1 MKRVLVFLAAL
12 PAFAQIG
19 APPVIT
25 SIAGAGASV
34 PAVTQ
39 VSPGG
44 IISIYG
50 TNFTPAGVSHALQA
64 SDLSGNNMPTNLAQT
79 CVQIGGVPA
88 ALYYVSP
95 AQINAQ
101 MTAVSSATAQITVVS
116 HCGTVGETASQ
127 PLTVQVAAAAPEFLY
142 FKVNANGQN
151 PVVAVEAGSSAYVG
165 PPGLIAGAN
174 FAPAK
179 PGDVL
184 VIYGVGFGAT
194 SPSVAPGTLATAAA
208 ATVAKPVVTIGG
220 VTATVR
226 YAGVTPGYAGLYQ
239 LNVEVPM
246 GVSAG
251 NQPIAIQVNGGSSPT
266 GGYVTIAGTN
276 PGVMSISI
284 SGNQFIDASGNVVH
298 LQGVNLSGLEFTAIQ
313 GWDPAD
319 PTGGNFGQPNNPKW
333 SAIQAWKA
341 NIVRIPL
348 NESSW
353 LGLTCTDIDGFTRQA
368 DPGNNYQA
376 AVANMVSQANAAGMY
391 AILDLHWAAPG
402 TTCPMGQAQMADADH
417 SLDFWTQ
424 VATAYKNNPAVMFDL
439 FNEPFI
445 SHFSGDP
452 WSYIMS
458 GANGSFS
465 GFPAYGKSGDQQTI
479 NTAWNVAS
487 YQQMIDAVRATG
499 AANIVLIGSLSYT
512 ADLSGWLSHMPRDP
526 QGQIAATWHPYPT
539 YGAAFG
545 TPQYAQPGFAP
556 QVFTEVRNIM
566 AAGIPVLAT
575 ETGDQD
581 TVGTP
586 GAPLVET
593 ITQFVDANSIGLLG
607 WTWDVW
613 TGPNDVLIKD
623 VNGTPTDG
631 YGVFFKNWMVN
642 HP

>member
-1 MKRVLVFLAAL
+1 MKRILPFLGVL

-19 APPVIT
+19 ATPRIT

-39 VSPGG
+39 VSAGG

-50 TNFTPAGVSHALQA
+50 TNFTPVGVSYTLQA
-64 SDLSGNNMPTNLAQT
+64 SDLIGNNMPTNLAQT
-79 CVQIGGVPA
+79 CVQVGGAPA
-88 ALYYVSP
+88 ALYYVSST
-95 AQINAQ
+95 QINAQ
-101 MTAVSSATAQITVVS
+101 VTAVSLGAAQVTVVS
-116 HCGTVGETASQ
+116 NCGTVGQATSQ
-127 PLTVQVAAAAPEFLY
+127 PVTVQVVAAAPEFLY
-142 FKVNANGQN
+142 YKVNANGQN
-151 PVVAVEAGSSAYVG
+151 PVVAVEATSGGYVG
-165 PPGLIAGAN
+165 PPGLIAGAS

-179 PGDVL
+179 PNDVL

-194 SPSVAPGTLATAAA
+194 SPAVAPGTLATAAST
-208 ATVAKPVVTIGG
+208 TVGNPLVTIGG
-220 VTATVR
+220 VTATVL
-226 YAGVTPGYAGLYQ
+226 YAGLTPGYAGLYQ

-251 NQPIAIQVNGGSSPT
+251 NQPISMQVNGGGSPT
-266 GGYVTIAGTN
+266 GGYITIAGTN
-276 PGVMSISI
+276 PQVMSISI
-284 SGNQFIDASGNVVH
+284 SGNQFIDAAGNVIH
-298 LQGVNLSGLEFTAIQ
+298 LQGVNLSGMEFTAIQ
-313 GWDPAD
+313 GWDPGD

-353 LGLTCTDIDGFTRQA
+353 LGLTCTDIDGFVRHA

-376 AVANMVSQANAAGMY
+376 SLANMVKQANAAGMY
-391 AILDLHWAAPG
+391 VILDLHWAAPG

-417 SLDFWTQ
+417 SIDFWTS
-424 VATAYKNNPAVMFDL
+424 VANAYKSNPAVMFDL

-445 SHFSGDP
+445 SHFTGDQ
-452 WSYIMS
+452 WGYIMY
-458 GANGSFS
+458 GTNGSFS
-465 GFPAYGKSGDQQTI
+465 GFPAYGRSGSQQTI
-479 NTAWNVAS
+479 TTAWKVAS
-487 YQQMIDAVRATG
+487 YQDMINAVRATG
-499 AANIVLIGSLSYT
+499 AANVVLIGSLSYT
-512 ADLSGWLSHMPRDP
+512 ADLSGWLSHMPNDP
-526 QGQIAATWHPYPT
+526 SGQIAAAWHPYPT

-556 QVFTEVRNIM
+556 QVFTEVKNIM

-581 TVGTP
+581 TAGTP
-586 GAPLVET
+586 SAPLVQT

-613 TGPNDVLIKD
+613 TNPNDVLIKD